1 MSSTELAWRSLHD
14 LGLASWFG
22 GSVFGSVALPH
33 TDDDDTTKA
42 GRRQRAVEG
51 ETWRRWSPVVTG
63 SMAAHLVGG
72 AGLILANRSRHRYQK
87 GVATATTVKTVL
99 TVTAVALTIGAA
111 AEGYRSQE
119 RRRKLEEG
127 GDESLQRAQ
136 ERADR
141 LMRVVGPLIPATTG
155 ALVVLGALEGE
166 QQRPRE
172 VVRGVVASALESLQE
187 SAQNLPARALGTLQD
202 SAQTLPARALDA
214 LPGR

>member
-22 GSVFGSVALPH
+22 GSVFGTVALPH
-33 TDDDDTTKA
+33 TDDGSA
-42 GRRQRAVEG
+42 PSSAPVRELES

-72 AGLILANRSRHRYQK
+72 VGLLLWNRGRHRHQK
-87 GVATATTVKTVL
+87 GVATTSAVRTAL
-99 TVTAVALTIGAA
+99 TVTAVALTLSAA
-111 AEGYRSQE
+111 AEGYASE
-119 RRRKLEEG
+119 ARRRKLAANT
-127 GDESLQRAQ
+127 GDDKLRAQ
-136 ERADR
+136 QARAETR
-141 LMRVVGPLIPATTG
+141 MRVVGPLIPATTG

-172 VVRGVVASALESLQE
+172 MVRGIVSQALDDISAK
-187 SAQNLPARALGTLQD
+187 AADVLPTRKLDLT
-202 SAQTLPARALDA
+202 TRTLDA

>member
-1 MSSTELAWRSLHD
+1 MSGTELAWRSLHD

-33 TDDDDTTKA
+33 VDEASGSPDA
-42 GRRQRAVEG
+42 GEAREVEG
-51 ETWRRWSPVVTG
+51 EAWRSWSPVLTG

-72 AGLILANRSRHRYQK
+72 AGLLLWNRGRHRHQK
-87 GVATATTVKTVL
+87 GVATTSAVKTGL
-99 TVTAVALTIGAA
+99 TVTAVALTLAAA

-119 RRRKLEEG
+119 RRRLIED
-127 GDESLQRAQ
+127 GDDSLRPMQ
-136 ERADR
+136 EKADR
-141 LMRVVGPLIPATTG
+141 RMRVVGPLIPATTG

-172 VVRGVVASALESLQE
+172 MASGVVASAIE
-187 SAQNLPARALGTLQD
+187 TLQD
-202 SAQTLPARALDA
+202 TARELPGRAIETLQDAARELPAMALDA